1 MTRTGKIILVT
12 ALALAVIA
20 AVAGVRWVDS
30 WDWSL

>member
-1 MTRTGKIILVT
+1 MTRTVKIILVT

-20 AVAGVRWVDS
+20 AVAGVRWVRA